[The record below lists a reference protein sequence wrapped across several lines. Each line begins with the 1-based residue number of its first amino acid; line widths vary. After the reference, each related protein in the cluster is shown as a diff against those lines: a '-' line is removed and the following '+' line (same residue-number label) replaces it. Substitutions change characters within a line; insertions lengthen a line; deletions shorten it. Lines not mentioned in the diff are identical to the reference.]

1 MIVVDCAAV
10 VDVLTA
16 IEGTDDLRDL
26 LAGEE
31 LSAPTL
37 LDLEVVSALRGM
49 TLRGELLASRAE
61 DTLTDFDDLAILRW
75 PSDDSMRRRAF
86 QLRDNVSAHDAA
98 YLVLA
103 EALDCPLVTRDL
115 RLAKASEHL
124 ITVDVR

>member
-1 MIVVDCAAV
+1 VIVVDCAAV